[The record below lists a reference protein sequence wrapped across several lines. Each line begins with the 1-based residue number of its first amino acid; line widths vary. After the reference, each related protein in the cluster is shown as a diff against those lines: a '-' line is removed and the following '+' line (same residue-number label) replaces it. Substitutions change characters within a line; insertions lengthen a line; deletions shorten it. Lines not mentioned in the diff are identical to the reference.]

1 MTGVG
6 GRVGGERGVRNMDER
21 EARPKKGVQALA
33 GWLVQASMGKVEG
46 TYIYIY
52 VGESCEVK

>member
-6 GRVGGERGVRNMDER
+6 GRGVGERGGRNMDER
-21 EARPKKGVQALA
+21 EDRPKKGVQALA

-52 VGESCEVK
+52 IYM